1 MIIIALMEIMIAM
14 FEIFS
19 YQFMINAFIVGIL
32 ISISAS
38 LLSPFLVLKGQ
49 SMIADGLAHTS
60 FLGFVIG
67 ILLINQ
73 PIWLAIII
81 TVIASLLIRLL
92 IEKTNISP
100 DSAVAVISAATFS
113 IGLILISL
121 FDGFNISIETVM
133 VGSILTSELTEILI
147 SLVLMI
153 LIGSFVLFFYRSL
166 YKITYDDEF
175 IKISKTKYKTLNYI
189 LYMLTAVLI
198 VIGVKSVGALLVS
211 SLIIFPSL
219 ISTQYKLSFNKTIIL
234 GIVVSIITMFIGIYI
249 SYYLDIPTGSTIVIV
264 NLLVL
269 IISFIYKKVRK
280 I

>member
-1 MIIIALMEIMIAM
+1 MEIRIVM

-49 SMIADGLAHTS
+49 SMIADGLSHTS

-73 PIWLAIII
+73 PIWIAILI

-121 FDGFNISIETVM
+121 FDGFNISIEAVM
-133 VGSILTSELTEILI
+133 VGSILTSTLTEILI

-153 LIGSFVLFFYRSL
+153 LIIIFVLVFYRSL
-166 YKITYDDEF
+166 YKITYDDEYV
-175 IKISKTKYKTLNYI
+175 KMSKTKYRLLNYI
-189 LYMLTAVLI
+189 LYLLTAILI

-211 SLIIFPSL
+211 SLIIFPTL
-219 ISTQYKLSFNKTIIL
+219 ISTQYKLSFSKTIIL
-234 GIVVSIITMFIGIYI
+234 GIIVSILTMFIGIYS
-249 SYYLDIPTGSTIVIV
+249 SYYLDIPTGSTIVII

>member
-1 MIIIALMEIMIAM
+1 MEIRIVM

-49 SMIADGLAHTS
+49 SMIADGLSHTS

-73 PIWLAIII
+73 PIWIAILI

-121 FDGFNISIETVM
+121 FDGFNISIEAVM
-133 VGSILTSELTEILI
+133 VGSILTSTLTEILI

-153 LIGSFVLFFYRSL
+153 LIIIFVLVFYRSL
-166 YKITYDDEF
+166 YKITYDDEYV
-175 IKISKTKYKTLNYI
+175 KMSKTKYRLLNYI
-189 LYMLTAVLI
+189 LYLLTAILI

-211 SLIIFPSL
+211 SLIIFPTL
-219 ISTQYKLSFNKTIIL
+219 ISTQYKLSFSKTIIL
-234 GIVVSIITMFIGIYI
+234 GIIVSIITMFIGIYS
-249 SYYLDIPTGSTIVIV
+249 SYYLDIPTGSTIVII

-269 IISFIYKKVRK
+269 IVSFIYKKVRK

>member
-1 MIIIALMEIMIAM
+1 MEIRIVM

-73 PIWLAIII
+73 PIWIAILI

-121 FDGFNISIETVM
+121 FDGFNISIEAVM
-133 VGSILTSELTEILI
+133 VGSILTSTLTEILI

-153 LIGSFVLFFYRSL
+153 LIIIFVLVFYRSL
-166 YKITYDDEF
+166 YKITYDDEYV
-175 IKISKTKYKTLNYI
+175 KMSKTKYRLLNYI
-189 LYMLTAVLI
+189 LYLLTAILI

-211 SLIIFPSL
+211 SLIIFPTL
-219 ISTQYKLSFNKTIIL
+219 ISTQYKLSFSKTIIL
-234 GIVVSIITMFIGIYI
+234 GIIVSIITMFIGIYS
-249 SYYLDIPTGSTIVIV
+249 SYYLDIPTGSTIVII